1 MIKDSIDI
9 WVDKLLQAKQ
19 NAAHLAQGDYKLAK
33 FEELMD
39 YSYGDMVKDILGIE
53 EEY

>member
-19 NAAHLAQGDYKLAK
+19 NAAFLAQGDYQLAQYK
-33 FEELMD
+33 DIMD
-39 YSYGDMVKDILGIE
+39 YSYGDLIKEILKQ
-53 EEY
+53 